1 MRDTKDFAGLKSI
14 LDGTSRYGE
23 EKLRELKT
31 MENDGRYLD
40 VERWEGVRKSERGV
54 TVGLMDQG
62 RD

>member
-1 MRDTKDFAGLKSI
+1 MERP
-14 LDGTSRYGE
+14 GTE
-23 EKLRELKT
+23 DKLRELKR

-54 TVGLMDQG
+54 MVGLMDQG